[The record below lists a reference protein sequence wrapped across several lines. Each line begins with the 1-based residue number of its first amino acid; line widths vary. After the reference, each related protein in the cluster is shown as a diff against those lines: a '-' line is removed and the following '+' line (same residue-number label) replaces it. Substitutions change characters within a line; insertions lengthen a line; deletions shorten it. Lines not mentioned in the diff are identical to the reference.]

1 MAEAK
6 KPTID
11 ILGHTL
17 DVNITNKGQAYA
29 TLRKA
34 DFDAVLDEKGVTS
47 EVRKCV
53 TKAQDEIISEVS
65 KAETKFLLEANKGK
79 KEDDP
84 TFIKSFDARL
94 GANNFS
100 MSVKKVV
107 HTFSSGKAP
116 GTGKPYEKHDYGRTI
131 VTLNYEAAAELRK
144 EGGQFDLEAK
154 QFEKALGLKK

>member
-6 KPTID
+6 KTIE
-11 ILGHTL
+11 LFGHKL
-17 DVNITNKGQAYA
+17 DVNVTNKGAAYA
-29 TLRKA
+29 SLRKA
-34 DFDAVLDEKGVTS
+34 DFDAVLEEKGVTS
-47 EVRKCV
+47 KVRECV

-65 KAETKFLLEANKGK
+65 KAETKFLLDANKGK

-84 TFIKSFDARL
+84 DFIKSFDARL

-107 HTFSSGKAP
+107 HSVSSGKAP
-116 GTGKPYEKHDYGRTI
+116 ITGKPYETHHYGRTI
-131 VTLNYEAAAELRK
+131 VTLNYEAAAEMRK